1 MTTLQEH
8 YTEIARQ
15 GQEASLAVI
24 EAWTRS
30 FQDVAAR
37 LPEVTGQFDA
47 NQVIDRFYDFAVTVV
62 DVQRDFAKQLVSSTV
77 SVAEDV
83 AQKSRE
89 AANRAGDAANRAA
102 DHASSVTNGRTRKP
116 ATE

>member
-30 FQDVAAR
+30 FQDVGTR

-47 NQVIDRFYDFAVTVV
+47 NQVIDRVFDFAVTVV

-77 SVAEDV
+77 AVAEDV
-83 AQKSRE
+83 AQQSRE
-89 AANRAGDAANRAA
+89 AAHRAA
-102 DHASSVTNGRTRKP
+102 AEAHNVTNGRTRKP
-116 ATE
+116 AAK

>member
-8 YTEIARQ
+8 YTSIARQ

-30 FQDVAAR
+30 FQDAASR
-37 LPEVTGQFDA
+37 FPEVTGQIDA
-47 NQVIDRFYDFAVTVV
+47 NQVIDRVFDFAVTVV
-62 DVQRDFAKQLVSSTV
+62 DVQRDFAKQLVSTTV

-83 AQKSRE
+83 AQQSR
-89 AANRAGDAANRAA
+89 DAANRAA
-102 DHASSVTNGRTRKP
+102 AEASNVVTNGRTKKP
-116 ATE
+116 ASE

>member
-8 YTEIARQ
+8 YTAIARQ

-37 LPEVTGQFDA
+37 LPEVPGQFDA
-47 NQVIDRFYDFAVTVV
+47 NQVIDRVFDFAVTVV
-62 DVQRDFAKQLVSSTV
+62 DVQRDFAKQLVSTSV

-83 AQKSRE
+83 AQQSR
-89 AANRAGDAANRAA
+89 DAASRAA
-102 DHASSVTNGRTRKP
+102 AEASSVVNGQTKKP
-116 ATE
+116 AAE

>member
-1 MTTLQEH
+1 MTTLQEQ
-8 YTEIARQ
+8 YSAIARQ

-30 FQDVAAR
+30 FQDAAAR

-47 NQVIDRFYDFAVTVV
+47 NQVIVFDFAVTVV
-62 DVQRDFAKQLVSSTV
+62 DVQRDFAKQLVASTV

-83 AQKSRE
+83 AQQSRE
-89 AANRAGDAANRAA
+89 AANRAAAEAN
-102 DHASSVTNGRTRKP
+102 SVVTNGRTKKP
-116 ATE
+116 AAE

>member
-1 MTTLQEH
+1 MTTLQEQ
-8 YTEIARQ
+8 YSAIARQ

-30 FQDVAAR
+30 FQDAAAR

-47 NQVIDRFYDFAVTVV
+47 NQVIDRVFDFAVTVV
-62 DVQRDFAKQLVSSTV
+62 DVQRDFAKQLVASTV

-83 AQKSRE
+83 AQQSRE
-89 AANRAGDAANRAA
+89 AANRAAAEAN
-102 DHASSVTNGRTRKP
+102 SVVTNGRTKKP
-116 ATE
+116 AAE